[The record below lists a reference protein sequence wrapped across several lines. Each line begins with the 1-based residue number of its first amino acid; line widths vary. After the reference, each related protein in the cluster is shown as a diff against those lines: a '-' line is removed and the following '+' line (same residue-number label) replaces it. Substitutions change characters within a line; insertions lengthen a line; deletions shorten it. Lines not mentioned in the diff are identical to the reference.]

1 MFGGLGMTELAVIAG
16 VALLIFGPRQLP
28 KLARSL
34 GETVR
39 ELRGASKALT
49 EEVKGVQS
57 DFHEVDRE
65 VRR

>member
-1 MFGGLGMTELAVIAG
+1 MLGGIGIMEISAIAG
-16 VALLIFGPRQLP
+16 VAILVFGPRQLP
-28 KLARSL
+28 KLARGL

-49 EEVKGVQS
+49 EEVKGVER
-57 DFHEVDRE
+57 DVREAERE